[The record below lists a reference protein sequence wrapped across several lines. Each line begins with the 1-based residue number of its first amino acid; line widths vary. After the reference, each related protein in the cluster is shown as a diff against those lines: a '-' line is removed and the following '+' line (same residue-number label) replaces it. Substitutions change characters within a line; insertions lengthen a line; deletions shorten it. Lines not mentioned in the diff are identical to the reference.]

1 MIIHHRLIFVVIRNI
16 EKEQF
21 NNLKFLITMKKYIG
35 TKQVEAEPM
44 TMGEAYK
51 RNLLQAYRVPNDSEK
66 DNPGFYV
73 RYQDGYESWSPAETF
88 NKAYKLAD
96 TPLDRMIIEHKEL
109 GEKINKLEKFLFRL
123 NFDIKESEKIT
134 SEMRTLLDMQCR
146 AMKEYYN
153 ILKERIENM

>member
-1 MIIHHRLIFVVIRNI
+1 
-16 EKEQF
+16 
-21 NNLKFLITMKKYIG
+21 MKKYIG

-51 RNLLQAYRVPNDSEK
+51 RNLLQTGRVPNDSEK

-96 TPLDRMIIEHKEL
+96 TPLDRMIIEHQEL
-109 GEKINKLEKFLFRL
+109 MDKINKLKEFIFRL
-123 NFDIKESEKIT
+123 NFDIKEREKIT
-134 SEMRTLLDMQCR
+134 SEMQTLLDMQYR
-146 AMKEYYN
+146 VMIEYSL